1 MKKIFGILAIFI
13 VAILALVGVAYAGRV
28 TSTNYKIT
36 TGDAASKGY
45 ATSTNYKLY
54 SATGQPGPIGTATK
68 TNYKLQAGSVRSFF
82 SAGPD
87 TDNDTI
93 PDGLDNC
100 PQDTNPDQL
109 NTDGDGFGN
118 VCDSDDDNDSMPDTY
133 EQANACLNPL
143 VANATANPDGD
154 ELINYAEM
162 VVGTNPCT
170 ANPELALDSDSD
182 GFKDGKERYMG
193 TDQADACSDNSTDP
207 AWPPDIN
214 NNKLVNIIDV
224 LFFGGHMGAKIGES
238 NYDKRYDFDANGT
251 INIIDVLFFGPYMTK
266 TCT

>member
-1 MKKIFGILAIFI
+1 MI
-13 VAILALVGVAYAGRV
+13 VTVVYAGKPA
-28 TSTNYKIT
+28 STNYKIV

-54 SATGQPGPIGTATK
+54 SSTGQPGPIGTATK

-82 SAGPD
+82 SVGPD

-93 PDGLDNC
+93 PDDLDNC
-100 PQDTNPDQL
+100 PQDANPDQL

-214 NNKLVNIIDV
+214 NSKKVDLLDLLVLKPAFNTS
-224 LFFGGHMGAKIGES
+224 IGNS
-238 NYDKRYDFDANGT
+238 AYNPRVDLDGNGT
-251 INIIDVLFFGPYMTK
+251 VNLLDLLLFKPYFNQ